1 MSGTRNDPCGPPGSL
16 AQHTLLGN
24 TSSRVRYALPET
36 PCRWITTIQQQRHSF
51 MHNVYPVL
59 KLGTQ
64 CRLLGKLLNDEQ
76 WTMNDDAIAE

>member
-1 MSGTRNDPCGPPGSL
+1 
-16 AQHTLLGN
+16 
-24 TSSRVRYALPET
+24 
-36 PCRWITTIQQQRHSF
+36 